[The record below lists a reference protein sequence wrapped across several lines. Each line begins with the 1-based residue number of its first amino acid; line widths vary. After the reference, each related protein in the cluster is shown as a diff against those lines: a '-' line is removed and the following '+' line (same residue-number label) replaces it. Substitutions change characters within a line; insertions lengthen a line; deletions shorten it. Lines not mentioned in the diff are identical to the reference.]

1 MARTK
6 ETDVEKLQSALAKAR
21 QKRGTTD
28 PAVKTPD
35 AEPPKSVSG
44 SGMVP
49 AKKWEGLIPLEL
61 DPEVLTRNRVV
72 TLNAVPEATHFD
84 ILRTKI
90 ILTMRR
96 HGWRRLAIT
105 SPTALCGK
113 TTTIANL
120 CAGFSRQPD
129 IKTILFDLDLRRPA
143 LHKLLG
149 YHPATSITK
158 LLREEVRL
166 EEQAV
171 RISDNV
177 ALSLASG
184 PAKDP
189 TQYLMSDQ
197 TVKVLDDI
205 EATHQPDLMLF
216 DMPPLLVGDDT
227 RAFLKNVDCA
237 ILIVRAEE
245 TTAAQIKVCQQEIG
259 EHTNMLGAVLTQV
272 RYLRDVKEDDY
283 Y

>member
-1 MARTK
+1 M
-6 ETDVEKLQSALAKAR
+6 EKLQSALAKAR
-21 QKRGTTD
+21 EKRGANTPVAD
-28 PAVKTPD
+28 PPTGGDQEGRP
-35 AEPPKSVSG
+35 VSE
-44 SGMVP
+44 
-49 AKKWEGLIPLEL
+49 ATAATKWEGLTPLDL
-61 DPEVLTRNRVV
+61 DEDLLIRNRVV
-72 TLNAVPEATHFD
+72 TLAASPDAVHFD

-90 ILTMRR
+90 ILSMRR

-120 CAGFSRQPD
+120 AAGFSRQPD

-143 LHKLLG
+143 LHKVLG
-149 YHPATSITK
+149 YRPANSITK
-158 LLREEVRL
+158 LLREEASL
-166 EEQAV
+166 AEQAV
-171 RISDNV
+171 RIEDNV

-189 TQYLMSDQ
+189 TQYLLSDQ
-197 TVKVLDDI
+197 TVRVLDRI
-205 EATHQPDLMLF
+205 ETNHQPDLMLF
-216 DMPPLLVGDDT
+216 DLPPLLVADDA

-245 TTAAQIKVCQQEIG
+245 TTAAQIKVCQEEIS
-259 EHTNMLGAVLTQV
+259 EHTNLLGAVLTQV
-272 RYLRDVKEDDY
+272 RYLRDVDEDDY